1 MSENLGFLVLAQTE
15 TVCVS
20 YMRVYSGM
28 SWESVEVKKKMQKPK
43 KKAPATPK
51 EKAESKHFRVDFSA
65 LCPLTQVTFIARAN
79 VVACHG
85 FVFVCLGIRAS
96 RC

>member
-28 SWESVEVKKKMQKPK
+28 SWESVEVKKKMQKPQKKHLQLLK
-43 KKAPATPK
+43 KKLNQSIFEWISVLFAP
-51 EKAESKHFRVDFSA
+51 
-65 LCPLTQVTFIARAN
+65 
-79 VVACHG
+79 
-85 FVFVCLGIRAS
+85 
-96 RC
+96 